1 MERNITI
8 TLEKAKE
15 WYNSGNTSL
24 KEVALQAFDEK
35 ELIFDFRDIKTFKD
49 ACEALDLD
57 YDIISIVTKDVATF
71 SN

>member
-24 KEVALQAFDEK
+24 KEVALQAFSK
-35 ELIFDFRDIKTFKD
+35 EELTVFDFTKIKTFED
-49 ACEALDLD
+49 ALTALE
-57 YDIISIVTKDVATF
+57 YTESTKNT
-71 SN
+71 